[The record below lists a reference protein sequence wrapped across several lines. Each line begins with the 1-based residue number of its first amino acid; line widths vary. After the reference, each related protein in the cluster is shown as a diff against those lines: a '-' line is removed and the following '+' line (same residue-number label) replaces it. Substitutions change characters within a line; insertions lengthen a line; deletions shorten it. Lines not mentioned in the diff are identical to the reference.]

1 MESTVSAAPLYNS
14 VITTVEARYKDPEG
28 LVAADMFMGAL
39 VDLSYALHWFRYE
52 RRLLEVDLYAKEGL
66 LLGAVSIP
74 TTMKAL
80 PDALDEVVALVSE
93 NQGLGDVDPV
103 KELSEGLLRPLD
115 KHTKL
120 MSGGRLDRFDTRI
133 KGSLVGIGATLRVME
148 GDLTVR
154 SVLDGGPA
162 KLGGLVLGDIIAR
175 VDGVSTT
182 NMPMSESIRRIRGE
196 RGTEVTL
203 QVVRDGALLTFIL
216 SRAMV
221 KIPDVHTKDLG
232 DGVGYV
238 KVDHFSRRTGES
250 FETAVGKLRESGVL
264 TRGLVLDLR
273 RNSGGSM
280 RQSTRVADQF
290 VSQGV
295 LVRTAGRNGKSVPGL
310 TREIV
315 ATPSDSDIL
324 LPVVVLIDGKTASGA
339 EIVAGALV
347 SLERAVTIGADSFG
361 KGTVQKV
368 YNLSKTV
375 RLKMTVAEYRL
386 AQDQQVAD
394 VGIQA
399 DLLLG
404 PVMFDDEMPRFVG
417 WDPVDKVRPSLGYVW
432 EERDGN
438 EEQLSF
444 PVSFAK
450 AVALE
455 SRGGERSQTLEALR
469 SVTSVW
475 RGEQQDNIVS
485 QMNTVNIDW
494 SEDAG
499 TGGLLHVETS
509 IRATSSVADENGS
522 LVSVDVT
529 NLSEA
534 AISKV
539 VVTLSTDKPS
549 RWNGVVIPIGRISSG
564 AQGSGSTRVVI
575 PGGVMGRE
583 DLVTATVHAAGFT
596 SFVSA
601 EEAITTQTTPSP
613 VISVLGRLVGEG
625 TQREVEIHVRNNGS
639 LPLEKIELSFA
650 APGDLDIELID
661 RAVILP
667 MILAGESSF
676 ASLKIEV
683 KDNALITL
691 PMLLNISSERYGS
704 IARWETT
711 LPVSGVQQTLKPP
724 LITYTE
730 TGLSSPVGLHDL
742 SVHVVDDS
750 DIAHVMLYVND
761 EKTTWAGDSGA
772 VVRLNTQVT
781 LVPGLNLIVTVATDD
796 QGLVTSQRLMI
807 RGVPAS
813 P

>member
-315 ATPSDSDIL
+315 
-324 LPVVVLIDGKTASGA
+324 
-339 EIVAGALV
+339 
-347 SLERAVTIGADSFG
+347 
-361 KGTVQKV
+361 
-368 YNLSKTV
+368 V
-375 RLKMTVAEYRL
+375 R
-386 AQDQQVAD
+386 Q
-394 VGIQA
+394 
-399 DLLLG
+399 
-404 PVMFDDEMPRFVG
+404 
-417 WDPVDKVRPSLGYVW
+417 
-432 EERDGN
+432 
-438 EEQLSF
+438 
-444 PVSFAK
+444 
-450 AVALE
+450 
-455 SRGGERSQTLEALR
+455 
-469 SVTSVW
+469 
-475 RGEQQDNIVS
+475 
-485 QMNTVNIDW
+485 
-494 SEDAG
+494 
-499 TGGLLHVETS
+499 
-509 IRATSSVADENGS
+509 
-522 LVSVDVT
+522 
-529 NLSEA
+529 
-534 AISKV
+534 
-539 VVTLSTDKPS
+539 
-549 RWNGVVIPIGRISSG
+549 
-564 AQGSGSTRVVI
+564 
-575 PGGVMGRE
+575 
-583 DLVTATVHAAGFT
+583 
-596 SFVSA
+596 
-601 EEAITTQTTPSP
+601 
-613 VISVLGRLVGEG
+613 
-625 TQREVEIHVRNNGS
+625 
-639 LPLEKIELSFA
+639 
-650 APGDLDIELID
+650 
-661 RAVILP
+661 
-667 MILAGESSF
+667 
-676 ASLKIEV
+676 
-683 KDNALITL
+683 
-691 PMLLNISSERYGS
+691 
-704 IARWETT
+704 
-711 LPVSGVQQTLKPP
+711 
-724 LITYTE
+724 
-730 TGLSSPVGLHDL
+730 
-742 SVHVVDDS
+742 
-750 DIAHVMLYVND
+750 
-761 EKTTWAGDSGA
+761 
-772 VVRLNTQVT
+772 
-781 LVPGLNLIVTVATDD
+781 
-796 QGLVTSQRLMI
+796 
-807 RGVPAS
+807 
-813 P
+813 